1 MKKLLFIILLLLL
14 ISCSG
19 KNSYQKFCQIENSI
33 YDNPKLSRKIVDSLQ
48 KTCDSTD
55 ETKMMYLRYL
65 HFLLDDKLY
74 VTHTNIPEIQEMVD
88 FFEKSKDRRMLG
100 RVYYALGRVASDLFW
115 IKVLGEFSW
124 WELY

>member
-1 MKKLLFIILLLLL
+1 
-14 ISCSG
+14 
-19 KNSYQKFCQIENSI
+19 
-33 YDNPKLSRKIVDSLQ
+33 
-48 KTCDSTD
+48 
-55 ETKMMYLRYL
+55 MMYLRYL

-74 VTHTNIPEIQEMVD
+74 VTHKNIPEIQKMVD

-100 RVYYALGRVASDLFW
+100 RAFYALGRVASDLFW